1 MPIEIRQATLSD
13 TVPLK
18 RLFEAIHDNE
28 EAGKLITGWKR
39 NVYPAFKHIMAG
51 IKSGELFVLLRDG
64 HVAGAGIINQEQG
77 PAYERGNWSRQSPD
91 SQVMVLHM
99 LAIDPQMAGQ
109 GLGTEMLRF
118 YAQYA
123 LERGCPDLRLDTN
136 AINARARSFY
146 GRLGFREAGIVKTEF
161 KGLGEINLVLLESTA
176 ADLLRRTAPQAA
188 GPARG

>member
-1 MPIEIRQATLSD
+1 MTIEIRQAYLSD

-18 RLFEAIHDNE
+18 RLFEAIHDCE
-28 EAGKLITGWKR
+28 EAGKLTTGWKR
-39 NVYPAFKHIMAG
+39 NAYPLLRHIVAG
-51 IKSGELFVLLRDG
+51 IKRGELFVLLRDG
-64 HVAGAGIINQEQG
+64 HVAGAGIINQEQH
-77 PAYERGNWSRQSPD
+77 PAYKDGNWIRQSPD

-109 GLGTEMLRF
+109 GLGAEMLRF

-123 LERGCPDLRLDTN
+123 LEHGCPDLRLDTN
-136 AINARARSFY
+136 AINTRARRFY

-161 KGLGEINLVLLESTA
+161 NGVGEINLVLLESPA
-176 ADLLRRTAPQAA
+176 AELLRRLAPQAP